1 MVIIKKTVFIRP
13 ETRRP
18 VSKRE
23 IRRVQELLVKF
34 QGAIRSNNL
43 IAMKNLIGVWE
54 DYASNYT
61 AAATVTRDYTR
72 VKPNFTVA
80 ARQYPQDPDK
90 MTRTS
95 ECWVFSTNAC

>member
-1 MVIIKKTVFIRP
+1 M
-13 ETRRP
+13 
-18 VSKRE
+18 SKRE
-23 IRRVQELLVKF
+23 IRRVQELLVKL
-34 QGAIRSNNL
+34 QGAIRSDNL
-43 IAMKNLIGVWE
+43 ITVNDLIGVWE
-54 DYASNYT
+54 DYTSNYT

-80 ARQYPQDPDK
+80 TRRYPQDPDK